1 MNTFVIF
8 PYTTPFSLYIYI
20 YRLHKISKRK
30 IPGFFFVIELLP
42 VSHMDPLLFWLD
54 LMALYKPSAWI
65 RLCVWPACSCCAPPA
80 SIFIHVSKLYSALLN
95 VLRRYRPCRYIVRQQ
110 QQHGRQCARTVAT
123 ATAQQTRHSITI
135 TALDTHLYSTFPFY
149 FFGKE
154 GDSSSL
160 NRSDIFSHF
169 FFIRP
174 SRHQDPRKQKK
185 TKQKGILTSQRWR
198 PYVSSGLHL
207 IFRETH
213 TK

>member
-1 MNTFVIF
+1 MGRWIFCYYIPHFRTNNKWPSYKFENHWGKKANTMKYLKKNKRNRELNTFVIF

-30 IPGFFFVIELLP
+30 IPGFFFVIELP

-80 SIFIHVSKLYSALLN
+80 SIFIHVSKLVYSALLN

-123 ATAQQTRHSITI
+123 ATAQQTRHSNYYCTR
-135 TALDTHLYSTFPFY
+135 YTF
-149 FFGKE
+149 
-154 GDSSSL
+154 
-160 NRSDIFSHF
+160 I
-169 FFIRP
+169 
-174 SRHQDPRKQKK
+174 
-185 TKQKGILTSQRWR
+185 
-198 PYVSSGLHL
+198 
-207 IFRETH
+207 
-213 TK
+213 